1 MPSECPKARAKALGG
16 SSVLIV
22 TVLANSFQ
30 APYTVKWGHRIVG
43 WFLVEILPAS
53 FAITKH
59 CCEGAFGTSS
69 LAVLFPGGRAS
80 PLAGI
85 PIRALTLPLWEPL
98 REVHTWSPGQQL
110 LLWYPKSV

>member
-22 TVLANSFQ
+22 TVLESSFQ
-30 APYTVKWGHRIVG
+30 APYTVEWGHRIVG
-43 WFLVEILPAS
+43 CFLVEISPAS
-53 FAITKH
+53 LAITKH
-59 CCEGAFGTSS
+59 CCEVGFGTSS
-69 LAVLFPGGRAS
+69 LVVLFPGGRAS

-85 PIRALTLPLWEPL
+85 PMRALALPLWEPL
-98 REVHTWSPGQQL
+98 QEAHTWSPGQQL